1 MGTGKI
7 ALVDSPN
14 PISPPMPATSLPFV
28 SYSEKAAVLVPT
40 YNPGPLWPDFLA
52 GLYSQTSAPAHC
64 WVLDSESTDGSLAQ
78 TAQEGLTVHTVER
91 KHFNHGGTRQWGI
104 DRLPAGVEFVV
115 FLTQDAVLTDPEAI
129 GHLLSGFSD
138 PAVAAVYGRQLPH
151 PDASQIAAHAR
162 HFNYPAQSQTRR
174 WSDKDRLG
182 LKACFL
188 SNSFAAYR
196 LSALRE
202 VGGFS
207 PRVILGE
214 DTHLAARL
222 LQQGH
227 AIRYEAQARV
237 YHSHNYSLASEFA
250 RYFDTGVFH
259 HDENWMIQSYG
270 KPSREGLRFLKSEI
284 FFLVR
289 HAPWRLPEAMLRT
302 ALKALAYRLG
312 CAHTRWPL
320 ALKKQLSMHKGF
332 WA

>member
-7 ALVDSPN
+7 ALVDTPN
-14 PISPPMPATSLPFV
+14 PISLPMSSPSLPIASF
-28 SYSEKAAVLVPT
+28 SEKAAVLVPT
-40 YNPGPLWPDFLA
+40 YNPGLLWRDFLV
-52 GLYSQTSAPAHC
+52 GLQAQTPAPAHC

-78 TAQEGLTVHTVER
+78 TAQAGLTVHPVER

-104 DRLPAGVEFVV
+104 DRLPAGIEFVV
-115 FLTQDAVLTDPEAI
+115 FLTQDAVLADPASI
-129 GHLLSGFSD
+129 GRLLSGFSD
-138 PAVAAVYGRQLPH
+138 PAVAAVYGRQMPH
-151 PDASQIAAHAR
+151 PDASQIAVHAR
-162 HFNYPAQSQTRR
+162 QFNYPAQSQMKR
-174 WSDKDRLG
+174 WSDKDRMG
-182 LKACFL
+182 IKACFL
-188 SNSFAAYR
+188 SNAFAAYR
-196 LSALRE
+196 LTALRE

-227 AIRYEAQARV
+227 AIRYEAQALV

-270 KPSREGLRFLKSEI
+270 KAGREGLRFLKSEI
-284 FFLVR
+284 LFLVR

-302 ALKALAYRLG
+302 LLKALAYRLG
-312 CAHTRWPL
+312 RTHTRWPL
-320 ALKKQLSMHKGF
+320 ALKRQLSMHKGF

>member
-1 MGTGKI
+1 
-7 ALVDSPN
+7 
-14 PISPPMPATSLPFV
+14 MPAPSQTCASFLDNV
-28 SYSEKAAVLVPT
+28 AVLVPT
-40 YNPGPLWPDFLA
+40 YNPGPLWLDFLA
-52 GLYSQTSAPAHC
+52 GLQAQTSAPAHC
-64 WVLDSESTDGSLAQ
+64 WVLDSESNDGSLAK
-78 TAQEGLTVHTVER
+78 TAQAGMVVHPVER

-115 FLTQDAVLTDPEAI
+115 FLTQDAVLVDPEAI
-129 GHLLSGFSD
+129 GCLLSGFSD

-162 HFNYPAQSQTRR
+162 LFNYPAQSQTRR

-182 LKACFL
+182 IKACFL

-207 PRVILGE
+207 SRVIVGE

-227 AIRYEAQARV
+227 AIRYEAQALV
-237 YHSHNYSLASEFA
+237 YHSHNYSLTNEFT

-259 HDENWMIQSYG
+259 HDENWMIRDFG
-270 KPSREGLRFLKSEI
+270 KAGREGLRFLKSEI
-284 FFLVR
+284 RFLAR
-289 HAPWRLPEAMLRT
+289 HAPWRLPEALLRT

-312 CAHTRWPL
+312 CTHTRWPL

>member
-1 MGTGKI
+1 MHG
-7 ALVDSPN
+7 PN
-14 PISPPMPATSLPFV
+14 LPFV
-28 SYSEKAAVLVPT
+28 SFSKKAVLLVPT
-40 YNPGPLWPDFLA
+40 YNPGPLWVDFLA
-52 GLYSQTSAPAHC
+52 SLQTQNSALAHC
-64 WVLDSESTDGSLAQ
+64 WVLDSESTDGSMAQ
-78 TAQEGLTVHTVER
+78 TAQAGLAVHTVER

-104 DRLPAGVEFVV
+104 DQLPTGVEFVV
-115 FLTQDAVLTDPEAI
+115 FLTQDAVLADPEAI
-129 GHLLSGFSD
+129 GRLLSGFSD

-174 WSDKDRLG
+174 WSDKKRLG

-188 SNSFAAYR
+188 SNAFAAYR

-227 AIRYEAQARV
+227 AIRYEAQALV

-270 KPSREGLRFLKSEI
+270 KAGREGLRFLKSEVR
-284 FFLVR
+284 FLLQ
-289 HAPWRLPEAMLRT
+289 HAPWRLPEAWVRT
-302 ALKALAYRLG
+302 VLKALAYRLG
-312 CAHTRWPL
+312 RSHPL
-320 ALKKQLSMHKGF
+320 LPMVLKKQLSMHKGF